1 MKICAL
7 TSLVLSAPV
16 ENDNEIL
23 PVIIGGTEVFI
34 EFRGRQVFLLPLF
47 FLLPLSIS
55 TAVMSDSTAAAV
67 EWVS

>member
-16 ENDNEIL
+16 ENENDIL

-34 EFRGRQVFLLPLF
+34 EFRDKIVH
-47 FLLPLSIS
+47 LSR
-55 TAVMSDSTAAAV
+55 
-67 EWVS
+67 